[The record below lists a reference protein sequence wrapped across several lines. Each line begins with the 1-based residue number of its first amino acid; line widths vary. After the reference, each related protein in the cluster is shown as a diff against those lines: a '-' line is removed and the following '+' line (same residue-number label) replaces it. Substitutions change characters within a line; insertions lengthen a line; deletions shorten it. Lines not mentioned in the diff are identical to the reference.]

1 MTLPLTASNCIDNRP
16 NVAVGVLSQ
25 RTRRALSVGETASG
39 RAGRGVLDG
48 ALAEPNSGLPSIL
61 SSLVCSF
68 HAWCNR
74 FLLRSRRV
82 RSLQATAAPAIY
94 QIADRL
100 HEQRTVRVAGDAIAP
115 TVSAWLAEFGVQSPM
130 VEDLARAVR
139 GGDWPAVHAIGEH
152 LSVDV
157 TVAVS
162 PQRGRASR
170 HDPGN
175 PE

>member
-1 MTLPLTASNCIDNRP
+1 MNI
-16 NVAVGVLSQ
+16 
-25 RTRRALSVGETASG
+25 
-39 RAGRGVLDG
+39 

-61 SSLVCSF
+61 SSFVCPF
-68 HAWCNR
+68 HAWCNS
-74 FLLRSRRV
+74 FLLRSRPV
-82 RSLQATAAPAIY
+82 RPLQAAAAPAIY
-94 QIADRL
+94 QIASRL

-130 VEDLARAVR
+130 AEDLARAVR
-139 GGDWPAVHAIGEH
+139 GGDWPAVYAIGEH

-162 PQRGRASR
+162 PQRGRAPR
-170 HDPGN
+170 HDRGD

>member
-1 MTLPLTASNCIDNRP
+1 MNI
-16 NVAVGVLSQ
+16 
-25 RTRRALSVGETASG
+25 
-39 RAGRGVLDG
+39 

-74 FLLRSRRV
+74 FLLRSRSV
-82 RSLQATAAPAIY
+82 RPLQAAAAPTIY
-94 QIADRL
+94 QIASRL

-139 GGDWPAVHAIGEH
+139 GGDWPAVYAIGEH

-162 PQRGRASR
+162 PQRARSR
-170 HDPGN
+170 TAA
-175 PE
+175 

>member
-1 MTLPLTASNCIDNRP
+1 MNI
-16 NVAVGVLSQ
+16 
-25 RTRRALSVGETASG
+25 ALV
-39 RAGRGVLDG
+39 
-48 ALAEPNSGLPSIL
+48 EPNSGLPSIL

-74 FLLRSRRV
+74 FLLRSRSV
-82 RSLQATAAPAIY
+82 RPLQAAAAPTIY
-94 QIADRL
+94 QIASRL

-139 GGDWPAVHAIGEH
+139 GGDWPAVYAIGEH

-162 PQRGRASR
+162 PQRARSR
-170 HDPGN
+170 TAA
-175 PE
+175 